1 MRFALER
8 GAEQQRGGAA
18 ILAQKVRL
26 LESELRGGQQ
36 RHMARRDGG
45 EIGQRGV
52 GLVAHADH
60 HARAR
65 RQAKRGEASGEAAHL
80 VVELAMGPA
89 QNVVVADNGQRGLFG
104 LNARVLGEAIA
115 REIEPRGDGFS
126 HGWDLAHAAFS
137 RIGSSL
143 FSNGERLAICDRRGR
158 SEVIH
163 TPYLIG
169 PSTGKRLHLGQIAL

>member
-1 MRFALER
+1 MRVQHALGPAGRAGGVNEIGGIVRAGVGIVRRFALEHPLQIGAAQHMETGGVMRLALER

-18 ILAQKVRL
+18 ILAQKIRL
-26 LESELRGGQQ
+26 LEGELRRGQQ

-65 RQAKRGEASGEAAHL
+65 RQAERGEAGGEAAHL
-80 VVELAMGPA
+80 VVEFAMRPA

-126 HGWDLAHAAFS
+126 HG
-137 RIGSSL
+137 
-143 FSNGERLAICDRRGR
+143 
-158 SEVIH
+158 
-163 TPYLIG
+163 
-169 PSTGKRLHLGQIAL
+169 